1 MDWNALKNK
10 AVDLGNKAMDKSLS
24 ALEKASSHTY
34 EGLKKTPVSIKNGA
48 EFDDAKS
55 APLLMVVVVG
65 KEDAAS
71 KSVLA
76 RMPVIFKDVWIYSAS
91 LKVVLAD
98 EVPELVSALGVS
110 DLPAVLVFRKGEQEK
125 RFDGLAA
132 LDFIKCVDLSRPKAE
147 AAAVPEGMVDV
158 LATAAAPVVET
169 VPVQSAVPVV
179 EAPAE
184 QVSAPVSPVEPA
196 PVPEI
201 KASEETNPVS

>member
-1 MDWNALKNK
+1 MDWNALKSK

-147 AAAVPEGMVDV
+147 AAAVPDGMVDV
-158 LATAAAPVVET
+158 LAAAAAPVE
-169 VPVQSAVPVV
+169 P
-179 EAPAE
+179 
-184 QVSAPVSPVEPA
+184 VSAPESKTP
-196 PVPEI
+196 
-201 KASEETNPVS
+201 EETNPVS

>member
-158 LATAAAPVVET
+158 LAAAAAPVAE
-169 VPVQSAVPVV
+169 PA
-179 EAPAE
+179 AE
-184 QVSAPVSPVEPA
+184 QVPTPASPVEPA
-196 PVPEI
+196 HVPET

>member
-48 EFDDAKS
+48 EFDEAKS

-65 KEDAAS
+65 KNDAAS

-76 RMPVIFKDVWIYSAS
+76 RMPVIFKSVWIYSAS

-110 DLPAVLVFRKGEQEK
+110 DLPAVFVFRKGEQEK
-125 RFDGLAA
+125 RFDGLSA
-132 LDFIKCVDLSRPKAE
+132 LDFIKCIDLSRPKAE
-147 AAAVPEGMVDV
+147 AAEVPEGMVDV
-158 LATAAAPVVET
+158 LAQAAEPIPIPEPQPPVE
-169 VPVQSAVPVV
+169 SK
-179 EAPAE
+179 
-184 QVSAPVSPVEPA
+184 PVS
-196 PVPEI
+196 
-201 KASEETNPVS
+201 

>member
-10 AVDLGNKAMDKSLS
+10 AIDLGNKAVDKSLS

-48 EFDDAKS
+48 EFDEAKS
-55 APLLMVVVVG
+55 APLLMVIVVG
-65 KEDAAS
+65 KNDAAS

-98 EVPELVSALGVS
+98 EVPELVTALQIS
-110 DLPAVLVFRKGEQEK
+110 ELPTVLVFRKGEQEK

-132 LDFIKCVDLSRPKAE
+132 LDFIKNINLSRQKAE
-147 AAAVPEGMVDV
+147 AAEVPEGMVDV
-158 LATAAAPVVET
+158 LAEATAPKAEASAEVPNESPAEPVAKQESPATTAAEDPK
-169 VPVQSAVPVV
+169 
-179 EAPAE
+179 
-184 QVSAPVSPVEPA
+184 PVS
-196 PVPEI
+196 
-201 KASEETNPVS
+201 

>member
-98 EVPELVSALGVS
+98 EVPELVSALQVS
-110 DLPAVLVFRKGEQEK
+110 ELPTVLVFRKGEQEK

-132 LDFIKCVDLSRPKAE
+132 LDFIKCINLSRPKAE
-147 AAAVPEGMVDV
+147 AAAVPEGHHPGV
-158 LATAAAPVVET
+158 LQEGFGEGLGR
-169 VPVQSAVPVV
+169 VQ
-179 EAPAE
+179 
-184 QVSAPVSPVEPA
+184 EPA
-196 PVPEI
+196 CRVPSATCTRWPDGGST
-201 KASEETNPVS
+201 KPQFSEAAIP

>member
-10 AVDLGNKAMDKSLS
+10 AIGLGNKAVDKSLS

-48 EFDDAKS
+48 EFDEAKS
-55 APLLMVVVVG
+55 APLLMVIVVG
-65 KEDAAS
+65 KNDAAS

-98 EVPELVSALGVS
+98 EVPELVTALQVS
-110 DLPAVLVFRKGEQEK
+110 ELPTVLVFRKGEQER

-132 LDFIKCVDLSRPKAE
+132 LDFIKNINLSRQKAE
-147 AAAVPEGMVDV
+147 AAEVPEGMVDV
-158 LATAAAPVVET
+158 LAEATAPKAEVPAEVPTESPAEPEAKRESPATAAV
-169 VPVQSAVPVV
+169 
-179 EAPAE
+179 AE
-184 QVSAPVSPVEPA
+184 DPKPVS
-196 PVPEI
+196 
-201 KASEETNPVS
+201 